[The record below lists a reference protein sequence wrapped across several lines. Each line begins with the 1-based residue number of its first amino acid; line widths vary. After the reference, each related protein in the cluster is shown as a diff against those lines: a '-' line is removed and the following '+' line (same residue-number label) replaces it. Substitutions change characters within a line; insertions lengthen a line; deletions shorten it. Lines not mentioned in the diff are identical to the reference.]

1 MLLVLPPSY
10 MPIFGFGHISLRQYV
25 MMYKTIEKNM
35 DYSERRQVLGV
46 IGGKISGLKRRWRQS
61 AIISFIHYLE
71 MQEVYDFSQTLAQRL
86 AFEFCGKTI
95 NSEIVVKNFK
105 SNRDASNKF
114 DVQKIVKDLH
124 GRYETEFNTFW
135 NDSEL
140 TLAYTAK
147 TETER
152 LKALNHI

>member
-1 MLLVLPPSY
+1 
-10 MPIFGFGHISLRQYV
+10 
-25 MMYKTIEKNM
+25 M
-35 DYSERRQVLGV
+35 DYSERRKVLGV
-46 IGGKISGLKRRWRQS
+46 IGGKISGLKRRWRQT
-61 AIISFIHYLE
+61 AIISFIKYLE

-95 NSEIVVKNFK
+95 NSEVLVKNFK

-114 DVQKIVKDLH
+114 DIPKIVKDLH
-124 GRYETEFNTFW
+124 SRYVTEFTVYW

-140 TLAYTAK
+140 SLAYTAK

>member
-1 MLLVLPPSY
+1 LFCLIFDGFA
-10 MPIFGFGHISLRQYV
+10 IFGFGHISPWQYAMLFQTV
-25 MMYKTIEKNM
+25 EKNM
-35 DYSERRQVLGV
+35 DYSERRKVLGV
-46 IGGKISGLKRRWRQS
+46 IGGKVSGLKRRWRQT
-61 AIISFIHYLE
+61 AIISFIKYLE

-95 NSEIVVKNFK
+95 NSEVLVRNFK

-124 GRYETEFNTFW
+124 GRYLTEFNVYW

-140 TLAYTAK
+140 SLAYTAK

-152 LKALNHI
+152 LKALNNI

>member
-1 MLLVLPPSY
+1 
-10 MPIFGFGHISLRQYV
+10 
-25 MMYKTIEKNM
+25 MMFKAIEKNL
-35 DYSERRQVLGV
+35 DYSERRKLLGE

-61 AIISFIHYLE
+61 AIISFIQYLE

-95 NSEIVVKNFK
+95 NSEVLVKNFK
-105 SNRDASNKF
+105 SNRNASNKF

-124 GRYETEFNTFW
+124 SRYVTEFTVYW

-140 TLAYTAK
+140 SLAYTAK

-152 LKALNHI
+152 LKALNNI